1 MAGRWPIGIF
11 ARTFPGT
18 EPEAVLAAARDAGY
32 DCVQLN
38 LSCAGLPSMPDAV
51 PPEVEGRIAAAA
63 RDAGVGFAALSG
75 TYNMIHPDTAERARG
90 LRRLGVVL
98 ETAARIGAPMVTLC
112 TGTRDPDDMWRAH
125 PGNGAAE
132 AWRDLLGAMAAA
144 AGLAEAAGVD
154 LGVEPE
160 TTNVVGSAEAARRL
174 VDELGSPRVRV
185 VLDPANLAEHADR
198 AASRDLV
205 ARAAD
210 LLADR
215 ISLVHAKDRRADGSA
230 AAPGGG
236 VVDFADMAAR
246 LAAIGYAGPVLAH
259 GFGPEEAPGVARF
272 LCRVFA

>member
-1 MAGRWPIGIF
+1 MAGRIGIF

-18 EPEAVLAAARDAGY
+18 EPEAVLAAVRDAGF
-32 DCVQLN
+32 DCAQFN
-38 LSCAGLPSMPDAV
+38 LSSAGLPSMPDAV
-51 PPEVEGRIAAAA
+51 PEGVAERVAAAA
-63 RDAGVGFAALSG
+63 RATSVGIAALSG
-75 TYNMIHPDTAERARG
+75 TYNMIHPDPAERARG

-98 ETAARIGAPMVTLC
+98 EAAARIGAPMVTLC

-125 PGNGAAE
+125 LDNGTPE
-132 AWRDLLGAMAAA
+132 AWRDLVASMAAA
-144 AGLAEAAGVD
+144 AGRAEAAGVD

-174 VDELGSPRVRV
+174 IDDVGSPRVRV

-205 ARAAD
+205 ARAVD

-215 ISLVHAKDRRADGSA
+215 ISLVHAKDRRADGSV

-236 VVDFADMAAR
+236 VVDFADMARR
-246 LAAIGYAGPVLAH
+246 LAGIGYAGPVVAH
-259 GFGPEEAPGVARF
+259 GFGPEEAPAVARF
-272 LCRVFA
+272 LRGVFA